1 MAKAYDAANN
11 IGSSSAFAF
20 TIENPDVSAPVAQ
33 AGESGTSG
41 IITLSAPAVD
51 NIGVTKVEF
60 YIDGALKGTSLTAPY
75 SLALNSTQLA
85 NGQHSLVTKAYDA
98 AGNVGASAPL
108 SFSVNNSSVQLI
120 LNGGFESGATKWS
133 ASAGVI
139 NKDPSEAARTGTYK
153 AWLSGVGTANVT
165 TLAQKVTIPAS
176 ANSALLSFW
185 LRVTSD
191 ETGTAAVDTLQVQ
204 VRNTGGAVLATLAT
218 YSNLDKG
225 NAFAQKTLDLS
236 AFKGQTV
243 SLTFVGAE
251 NDGAATSFI
260 LDDVSVNV
268 Q

>member
-1 MAKAYDAANN
+1 M
-11 IGSSSAFAF
+11 
-20 TIENPDVSAPVAQ
+20 
-33 AGESGTSG
+33 
-41 IITLSAPAVD
+41 
-51 NIGVTKVEF
+51 
-60 YIDGALKGTSLTAPY
+60 
-75 SLALNSTQLA
+75 
-85 NGQHSLVTKAYDA
+85 
-98 AGNVGASAPL
+98 SAPL
-108 SFSVNNSSVQLI
+108 SFSVNNSGAQLI
-120 LNGGFESGATKWS
+120 LNGGFESGASKWS

-139 NKDPSEAARTGTYK
+139 NKDASEAARTGAYK
-153 AWLSGVGTANVT
+153 AWLSGVGAVHTD
-165 TLAQKVTIPAS
+165 TLAQKITLPAS
-176 ANSALLSFW
+176 GSALLSFW

-191 ETGTAAVDTLQVQ
+191 ETATTAVDTLQVQ
-204 VRNTGGAVLATLAT
+204 VRSASGAVLATLAT